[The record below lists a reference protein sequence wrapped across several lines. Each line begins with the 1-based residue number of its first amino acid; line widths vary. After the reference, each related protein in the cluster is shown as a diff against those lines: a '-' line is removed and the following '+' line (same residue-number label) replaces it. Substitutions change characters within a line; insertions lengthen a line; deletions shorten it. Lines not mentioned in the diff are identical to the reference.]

1 MFYRRTTSPGGVASR
16 AESGP
21 SIDAGKKPRVSLRD
35 WLLTI
40 VIALSAAMIIRGF
53 FIEAFR
59 IPTSSMEKTLLAG
72 DFVVVSKLRY
82 GPRLP
87 LTVGLPF
94 LNLYVPGV
102 ELPGGRLPGFQDPN
116 RGDVIVFNFPK
127 EDAPIGRKTHYIKRI
142 VGLPG
147 DTLSIVD
154 KVPYVNGRSVPLA
167 DDMQQKW
174 LAIRRTSRTFP
185 IDRLVDAGAEEIGR
199 VGEQLDGVAF
209 QSTVALAQEVGG
221 WSEIESVQP
230 LVTPRNAARA
240 GVVFPEGAGHV
251 PDNYGPLH
259 VPARGDS
266 VRLTRVNVPAYR
278 DVVERYE
285 GHDLAV
291 LGDEVF
297 VDGEPAATYVVEKD
311 YFFVMGDNRDSSFD
325 SRIWGFVPW
334 DHVVGKATLIYF
346 SWDRTGKRPRYD
358 RLFTPIR

>member
-1 MFYRRTTSPGGVASR
+1 MFFRRTTSPGATASR
-16 AESGP
+16 PQSESGV
-21 SIDAGKKPRVSLRD
+21 DVVEKPRVSLRD

-40 VIALSAAMIIRGF
+40 VIALCAAMIIRGF

-59 IPTSSMEKTLLAG
+59 IPTSSMEKSLLAG

-87 LTVGLPF
+87 LTIGLPF

-127 EDAPIGRKTHYIKRI
+127 EDAPVGRKTHYIKRI

-154 KVPYVNGRSVPLA
+154 KVPRVNGRSVPLS
-167 DDMQQKW
+167 DEMQQKW
-174 LAIRRTSRTFP
+174 LAIRRMSRTFP
-185 IDRLVDAGAEEIGR
+185 IDRLAEAGAEEIGR
-199 VGEQLDGVAF
+199 VGEQMDGVAF
-209 QSTVALAQEVGG
+209 QSTVALAQKVGT

-240 GVVFPEGAGHV
+240 GVVFPEGADHV

-266 VRLTRVNVPAYR
+266 VRLTRLNVPAYR

-285 GHDLAV
+285 GHELDVVGDDV
-291 LGDEVF
+291 LI
-297 VDGEPAATYVVEKD
+297 DGEPTETYVVEMD
-311 YFFVMGDNRDSSFD
+311 YFFVMGDNRDSSYD

-334 DHVVGKATLIYF
+334 DHVVGRATLIYF
-346 SWDRTGKRPRYD
+346 SWDRTQKRPRFD
-358 RLFTPIR
+358 RLFTQIR